1 MCEIKDLRSDAGMS
15 QKEFADYF
23 HIPVDSIQN
32 WETQRRKPPKY
43 VPYLIKR
50 ILEYRKRI
58 GELQNGG
65 E

>member
-1 MCEIKDLRSDAGMS
+1 MCEIKDLRSDTGMS
-15 QKEFADYF
+15 QKEFAYYF
-23 HIPVDSIQN
+23 DIPVDSIQN

-43 VPYLIKR
+43 VPNLIKR
-50 ILEYRKRI
+50 ILEYRKRF